1 MYTVFLM
8 RLLKPGE
15 SLACQTNLGGH
26 DALQDQ
32 RDRHELAELV
42 ESKPDL
48 RAANHDESKIDP
60 NKVVELDPIQQLRWC
75 ETIGKQNPP
84 NVQSQ
89 PTQPREMQNQPKTRH
104 QQPLDLRSDQREVQG
119 LRRPEQPVQQHRQC
133 SGQVRAP
140 REARAHLFG
149 KGWSQSRTQR
159 QGSHSCTV
167 IFPEPRAEF
176 HSPPGSWQFVPNS
189 AGWSHTMPNPDAAL
203 GGQQASW
210 HKCPAAKTKG
220 TDKYGS
226 KQNARQRTTRLTR
239 GKPPAELSNSF
250 ECRGP
255 KDRTHEPKE
264 LSCRPQL
271 WFHLTSD
278 EHTHIYIIPLGFLT

>member
-1 MYTVFLM
+1 M
-8 RLLKPGE
+8 RHTTL
-15 SLACQTNLGGH
+15 
-26 DALQDQ
+26 
-32 RDRHELAELV
+32 
-42 ESKPDL
+42 
-48 RAANHDESKIDP
+48 
-60 NKVVELDPIQQLRWC
+60 LDPQ
-75 ETIGKQNPP
+75 
-84 NVQSQ
+84 
-89 PTQPREMQNQPKTRH
+89 
-104 QQPLDLRSDQREVQG
+104 SDQREIQD
-119 LRRPEQPVQQHRQC
+119 LKRPEHPEAPEEAKVQPHQQC
-133 SGQVRAP
+133 SGQIQAP
-140 REARAHLFG
+140 REARARLFG

-159 QGSHSCTV
+159 KGSHSRTV

-176 HSPPGSWQFVPNS
+176 YSPPSSWQFVPNS

-203 GGQQASW
+203 GRQQASW
-210 HKCPAAKTKG
+210 HKRPAAETKG

-255 KDRTHEPKE
+255 QDGTHEPKE

-278 EHTHIYIIPLGFLT
+278 GHMYTQWAIQTAVLKTTTLNKSKR

>member
-1 MYTVFLM
+1 M
-8 RLLKPGE
+8 RHLEDSRQADTSAPQQKQKAPINMAPSKMPDREQLDW
-15 SLACQTNLGGH
+15 LGGNH
-26 DALQDQ
+26 QRSSLIASSAEAQGTAL
-32 RDRHELAELV
+32 
-42 ESKPDL
+42 
-48 RAANHDESKIDP
+48 
-60 NKVVELDPIQQLRWC
+60 
-75 ETIGKQNPP
+75 
-84 NVQSQ
+84 VQ
-89 PTQPREMQNQPKTRH
+89 
-104 QQPLDLRSDQREVQG
+104 
-119 LRRPEQPVQQHRQC
+119 VQQHQQC

-159 QGSHSCTV
+159 EGSHSCTV

-189 AGWSHTMPNPDAAL
+189 AGWSLTMPNPDAAL

-255 KDRTHEPKE
+255 RDRTHEPEE

-278 EHTHIYIIPLGFLT
+278 EHIYTILTIYYYCLARFPFTFLESLRVTWSTSVVDRL